1 MLDHR
6 YNHTV
11 IARLSTGEWSAPS
24 AIATIGCQYGFLAG
38 ADLTDYIVVLAT
50 DDAVRAF
57 AGLGQFTVGG
67 EIDVSPILE
76 CLMNSM
82 PVNITHNYLIHNT
95 DYYRPINIITNV
107 IFAKHVQK

>member
-1 MLDHR
+1 MIYCWTTASKH

-67 EIDVSPILE
+67 EIDVSPILRMFDKLHA
-76 CLMNSM
+76 C
-82 PVNITHNYLIHNT
+82 
-95 DYYRPINIITNV
+95 
-107 IFAKHVQK
+107 

>member
-1 MLDHR
+1 M
-6 YNHTV
+6 

-57 AGLGQFTVGG
+57 AGLGQFSVGG
-67 EIDVSPILE
+67 EIDVSNIYVYVCIYIYTSTNNVGFGINTLTE
-76 CLMNSM
+76 V
-82 PVNITHNYLIHNT
+82 VNYI
-95 DYYRPINIITNV
+95 
-107 IFAKHVQK
+107 